1 MTQIITGRDA
11 EVAAWLFE
19 TTGAFPIHLDLA
31 IGLADDR
38 GALVGAVAFSGYN
51 TSNVE
56 VHTFAPGRL
65 TRRIVRLIMGITILH
80 FNANRLTVITRK
92 KSMARGVRKLGA
104 VYEGTLKRLYGPTDS
119 AEHAGRQYVFYRETI
134 EKLSGLKRNPHVLEP
149 KAA

>member
-1 MTQIITGRDA
+1 MTQIITGRDP
-11 EVAAWLFE
+11 EVSAWLFA
-19 TTGAFPIHLDLA
+19 TTGAFPIHLDMA
-31 IGLADDR
+31 IGLADEN
-38 GALVGAVAFSGYN
+38 GELVGAVAFSGYN
-51 TSNVE
+51 TSNIE

-119 AEHAGRQYVFYRETI
+119 ADHAGQQFVFYRETI
-134 EKLSGLKRNPHVLEP
+134 EKLSGLKRTSDVLDAQ
-149 KAA
+149 AA

>member
-19 TTGAFPIHLDLA
+19 TTGAFPIHLDMA
-31 IGLADDR
+31 IGLADET
-38 GALVGAVAFSGYN
+38 GALVGAVAFSGWN
-51 TSNVE
+51 SSSVE
-56 VHTFAPGRL
+56 VHIHGPGRL

-92 KSMARGVRKLGA
+92 DSMARGVAKLGA

-119 AEHAGRQYVFYRETI
+119 AEHAGQMFAFYRETI
-134 EKLSGLKRNPHVLEP
+134 EKLSGLKRTTNVLIAE
-149 KAA
+149 AA